1 MESFRFN
8 YKTAFIAL
16 NGELF
21 LPDIKYSFRSS
32 TSKNQD
38 FQENLRRIVKK
49 KRFCLVWWRCAVC
62 LHINVLLHCN
72 RTVMIYWEGLPRP
85 WGRTS
90 FPLISAFKLFQQ
102 HLFLTLPWKVD
113 LCDNSVCLPHF
124 YCLLAGRKQSFV
136 FLLTRL
142 ELACFLV
149 SECKWKSCSS
159 TAAAMI
165 RTVTGR
171 DQ

>member
-49 KRFCLVWWRCAVC
+49 KGFAWCGGGVLCVC
-62 LHINVLLHCN
+62 ILMYYYIV
-72 RTVMIYWEGLPRP
+72 IGL
-85 WGRTS
+85 
-90 FPLISAFKLFQQ
+90 
-102 HLFLTLPWKVD
+102 
-113 LCDNSVCLPHF
+113 
-124 YCLLAGRKQSFV
+124 
-136 FLLTRL
+136 
-142 ELACFLV
+142 
-149 SECKWKSCSS
+149 
-159 TAAAMI
+159 
-165 RTVTGR
+165 
-171 DQ
+171 